1 MLRKIIVF
9 SAIASAST
17 ASALP
22 SILAFEAAQA
32 AVDSC
37 ARQGFHVTA
46 TVVDDH
52 GLNVALLRGDGA
64 TPHTLDSSR
73 GKAYTVVTFG
83 PIVNIW
89 KTSEI
94 AARVLASPETSQLAN
109 VPGLLFLSGAVA
121 IRNERGLFGGIG
133 VGGAPGGKLDEECAQ
148 AGVDKINDK
157 L

>member
-73 GKAYTVVTFG
+73 GKAYTVVTLVPLSTFG
-83 PIVNIW
+83 RRLKLPQEFW
-89 KTSEI
+89 Q
-94 AARVLASPETSQLAN
+94 ARKLRNWPTCQDFYFYR
-109 VPGLLFLSGAVA
+109 VP
-121 IRNERGLFGGIG
+121 
-133 VGGAPGGKLDEECAQ
+133 
-148 AGVDKINDK
+148 
-157 L
+157 